1 MNAGTKPKIK
11 FPLLKDKVAKR
22 LFTEGEAGLSYLR
35 QVVSLA
41 IGIPEEDISKD
52 IKLIHPN
59 IGANVNVINS
69 EADIVLEEDE
79 FYVNLEIN
87 YYNTADSLV
96 KNEMYFY

>member
-59 IGANVNVINS
+59 INVINS

-87 YYNTADSLV
+87 YYNTADSFV
-96 KNEMYFY
+96 KNEMYFC